1 MVLQYL
7 SDAVKIQAE
16 IFHSWFKARKVLVTP
31 AFDKKVKLALDKAEP
46 TEYLFGNNI
55 KDLIHNVKLVE
66 RVAKDLS
73 KKPTKPMNT
82 INWKGSLTR
91 MGVPKVNR
99 GEKNYANYAN
109 SRSVGGKKPFNQ
121 RQFVQTQPF
130 QRKPF
135 KQQNHQPQQ
144 LQQ

>member
-1 MVLQYL
+1 M
-7 SDAVKIQAE
+7 
-16 IFHSWFKARKVLVTP
+16 FHSWFKARKVFITP

-46 TEYLFGNNI
+46 TEYLFENNI

-66 RVAKDLS
+66 RVGKDLT
-73 KKPTKPMNT
+73 KKTTKPMNT
-82 INWKGSLTR
+82 IKWKGSPAR
-91 MGVPKVNR
+91 MGIPQVNR
-99 GEKNYANYAN
+99 EGKNYANYAN

-135 KQQNHQPQQ
+135 RQKNHQSQQ